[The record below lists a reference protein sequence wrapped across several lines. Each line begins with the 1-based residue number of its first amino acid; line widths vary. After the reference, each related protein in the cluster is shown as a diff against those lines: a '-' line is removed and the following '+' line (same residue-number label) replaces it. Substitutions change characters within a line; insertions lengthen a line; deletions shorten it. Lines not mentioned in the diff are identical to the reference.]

1 MKNLDQKEFK
11 PYLLNRFMV
20 VGWFCFRRFFFWGG
34 GGEKIFTLAGT
45 VLSGSVKPQMG
56 IVVPQMGEV
65 PKPEAEVVGAF

>member
-11 PYLLNRFMV
+11 AYLLKRFMV
-20 VGWFCFRRFFFWGG
+20 VGWFCFRRFFF
-34 GGEKIFTLAGT
+34 GGEKIFTSAGT

-65 PKPEAEVVGAF
+65 PEPEAEVVGAV

>member
-34 GGEKIFTLAGT
+34 GGGKNLHLGRYGAQRI
-45 VLSGSVKPQMG
+45 S
-56 IVVPQMGEV
+56 
-65 PKPEAEVVGAF
+65 EATDGHRRTTDG

>member
-34 GGEKIFTLAGT
+34 GGKSSPSAGT

-65 PKPEAEVVGAF
+65 PKSEAEVVGAF

>member
-1 MKNLDQKEFK
+1 M
-11 PYLLNRFMV
+11 
-20 VGWFCFRRFFFWGG
+20 FCFFFGG
-34 GGEKIFTLAGT
+34 GGGKSSPSAGT